1 MAMRAWLLAMAVMSV
16 ASCDQ
21 ARDAEEAPAGS
32 VTVYAG
38 YVDVE
43 NVREAFEDFTAET
56 GIRVAV
62 KAGDPALIVDAVIAN
77 NGAPPADVLLTP
89 DVAGIW
95 RAAEE
100 GGLRAIR
107 SEPIRNA
114 VAARL
119 RDPDH
124 LWTAASYRSVDI
136 VYDPRAIDSVDAG
149 DYIALGAENLRGLVC
164 LATSSLPTNRAL
176 LSMLIA
182 EHGIR
187 PTESIVRDWIRNLAR
202 PVFGSE
208 AELLNAIEGGECGA
222 GIVSSDAFGKFA
234 ESRPDHAL
242 VAITPPGASVNVEG
256 IGVARHARYPELAQQ
271 LIEWHVARA
280 GLSEGEVDGIGDRN
294 VGLAGWHD
302 HDAELLAERT
312 LYP

>member
-1 MAMRAWLLAMAVMSV
+1 MRTWLFLLAGLSLV
-16 ASCDQ
+16 SCDQ
-21 ARDAEEAPAGS
+21 ARDVEEAPAGS

-38 YVDVE
+38 YVDVA
-43 NVREAFEDFTAET
+43 NVQSALEEFTAET

-62 KAGDPALIVDAVIAN
+62 KAGDPTLIVDAVIAN

-107 SEPIRNA
+107 SERIRSA

-124 LWTAASYRSVDI
+124 LWTAASYRSVNI
-136 VYDPRAIDSVDAG
+136 VYDPREIDSAAAG
-149 DYIALGAENLRGLVC
+149 DYIALGAENLRGHVC

-187 PTESIVRDWIRNLAR
+187 ATETIVRNWIRNLAR
-202 PVFGSE
+202 PVIGSE
-208 AELLNAIEGGECGA
+208 ADLLDAIEAGECSA
-222 GIVSSDAFGKFA
+222 GIVSSDALSEFA
-234 ESRPDHAL
+234 DRQPGHAL
-242 VAITPPGASVNVEG
+242 AAITPPGAIVNVEG
-256 IGVARHARYPELAQQ
+256 IGVARHARNPELAQQ

-280 GLSEGEVDGIGDRN
+280 GLSEGDLDGIGGRN
-294 VGLAGWHD
+294 IGLAGWHD